1 MRINTEPLEKIG
13 LTKGESKVY
22 LALLKKGMISA
33 GPLTKESKISR
44 SKVYEITDRLV
55 EKGLA
60 SFISENGIKKFKAID
75 PKLIPDYLEKQKDLI
90 ELQKVDFNKILP
102 TLMMQIKYNEKEQSV
117 EVFEGWKGMKNIF
130 NNLIKDAK
138 KGDKWYAFG
147 MPKTMSK
154 ERLIFFSKW
163 RKQTD
168 KIGIHQ
174 YLIANEEIRNS
185 EELAPKSR
193 YSNIRYL
200 NQETPTTVDIF
211 KKFTI
216 LIIWSEKPIL
226 ILVKSQQVSE
236 SFMKFFDNIWKQAR
250 E

>member
-1 MRINTEPLEKIG
+1 MRINTEPFEKIG

-22 LALLKKGMISA
+22 LALLKKGMCSA
-33 GPLTKESKISR
+33 GPLTKESQISR
-44 SKVYEITDRLV
+44 SKVYEITDRLI
-55 EKGLA
+55 EKGLV

-75 PKLIPDYLEKQKDLI
+75 PKLIPDYLEKQKEKI
-90 ELQKVDFNKILP
+90 ELQKQDFSRILP
-102 TLMMQIKYNEKEQSV
+102 TLLMQIKDNEKEQSV
-117 EVFEGWKGMKNIF
+117 EVFEGWKGIKNIF
-130 NNLIKDAK
+130 NNLIKDAR

-147 MPKTMSK
+147 MPKIMSD
-154 ERLIFFSKW
+154 ERSVFFSKW
-163 RKQTD
+163 RMQTD
-168 KIGIHQ
+168 KIGIQQ
-174 YLIANEEIRNS
+174 YLIANKEIRNS

-211 KKFTI
+211 KNFTM
-216 LIIWSEKPIL
+216 LIIWSEIPIL

-236 SFMKFFDNIWKQAR
+236 SFMKFFDNMWKHAR